1 MDFVKFVEWVFYGVI
16 GGCSIYLVT
25 IISGIKE
32 SIDKLNINMAVIIEK
47 THYHEKRIEKLE
59 EKIN

>member
-1 MDFVKFVEWVFYGVI
+1 MEFVKFVEWAFYGIVS
-16 GGCSIYLVT
+16 GCAIYLVT
-25 IISGIKE
+25 ILSSIKD

-59 EKIN
+59 EKIY